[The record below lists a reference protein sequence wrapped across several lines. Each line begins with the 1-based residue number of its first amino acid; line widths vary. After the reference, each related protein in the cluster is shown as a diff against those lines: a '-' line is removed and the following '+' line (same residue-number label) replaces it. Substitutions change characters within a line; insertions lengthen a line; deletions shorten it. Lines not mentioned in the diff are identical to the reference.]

1 MFSTIFLLLRCY
13 PFHNKPNK
21 TLMNKFTLTVVAV
34 FLCISLTFAQDTTQ
48 ENSPNTIE
56 NQFVDVVDGSNSY
69 QEFKVIKKTEINKL
83 RANILDTLGT
93 FESKISALNTEI
105 DTQKNEIA
113 SLSQNLSK
121 TKEELALSQKKEN
134 GIEIL
139 GLLTQKATYNTIMWS
154 IIGALLL
161 ALIFFI
167 YKFKNS
173 HSVTREAQLKLAET
187 EIEFEKHRQTRIEE
201 QQQLRRKLQDEIN
214 KNRKLQG

>member
-1 MFSTIFLLLRCY
+1 M
-13 PFHNKPNK
+13 K
-21 TLMNKFTLTVVAV
+21 KFTLTSVVV
-34 FLCISLTFAQDTTQ
+34 FLCISLTFAQEHTQ
-48 ENSPNTIE
+48 EKPPNTIE

-83 RANILDTLGT
+83 RANVLDTLGT
-93 FESKISALNTEI
+93 FENKISGLNSEI
-105 DTQKNEIA
+105 DSQKNEIA

-121 TKEELALSQKKEN
+121 TEEDLAVSQKKEN

-139 GLLTQKATYNTIMWS
+139 GILTQKATYNTIMWS
-154 IIGALLL
+154 IIGVLIL
-161 ALIFFI
+161 ALVFFI
-167 YKFKNS
+167 YKFKSS

>member
-1 MFSTIFLLLRCY
+1 
-13 PFHNKPNK
+13 
-21 TLMNKFTLTVVAV
+21 MNKFTLTVVAV

>member
-1 MFSTIFLLLRCY
+1 M
-13 PFHNKPNK
+13 K
-21 TLMNKFTLTVVAV
+21 KFTLTAVAV
-34 FLCISLTFAQDTTQ
+34 FVCITLTFAQDAAQ

-56 NQFVDVVDGSNSY
+56 NQFVDVVDGSNDY

-83 RANILDTLGT
+83 RGNVLDSIGNLET
-93 FESKISALNTEI
+93 KISDLNTEI

-113 SLSQNLSK
+113 SLTQNLGK
-121 TKEELALSQKKEN
+121 TEEDLALSQKKEN

-154 IIGALLL
+154 IIGIMAIAL
-161 ALIFFI
+161 AFFI

-173 HSVTREAQLKLAET
+173 HSVTRNIRLKLADT
-187 EIEFEKHRQTRIEE
+187 EIQMEKNRQTRIEE